1 MNEEQ
6 GAETLYF
13 QKPGPRNTAA
23 CLKAAKKRA
32 DELGL
37 ESVVLASCSG
47 STAKQALEVFDPGRL
62 RIIAVTHVTGFREP
76 NVQEMDP
83 EVREELIQKG
93 LFVHTAA
100 HAFGG
105 VGRGLRQ
112 KLSTYQVDEIMAY
125 TLRLFG
131 QGVKVGVEM
140 ALMCADAGLVRT
152 DREILTI
159 AGTGQGADTALV
171 ITPANSHAC
180 LEARIHEIVAK
191 PRHP

>member
-6 GAETLYF
+6 RLETVYF
-13 QKPGPRNTAA
+13 KKPGPGNTAA
-23 CLKAAKKRA
+23 CLRAAQLRA
-32 DELGL
+32 EQLGL
-37 ESVVLASCSG
+37 EAVVLATCSG
-47 STAKQALEVFDPGRL
+47 RTAKEALQVFDPGRL
-62 RIIAVTHVTGFREP
+62 RLIAVTHVTGFREP
-76 NVQEMDP
+76 NVQEMP
-83 EVREELIQKG
+83 QEVRQELRDKG
-93 LFVHTAA
+93 LVVHTAA

-152 DREILTI
+152 DREIMTV
-159 AGTGQGADTALV
+159 AGTGQGADTAMVL
-171 ITPANSHAC
+171 TPANSHAC